1 MQIVLGITGGVAAYK
16 AAELARQ
23 LTNQG
28 HRVRCILTEA
38 GARFIT
44 PLALSSLT
52 GEPCLGANPDMGEWR
67 ANPSVEHIELARWAD
82 LVVVAPATAN
92 SIGKTANGLAPDL
105 LSTVLLATRAPVLW
119 APAMNTG
126 MWEHPAVQANL
137 ARLRSF
143 GHGVVEPGEGVLACG
158 ERARASWPM

>member
-16 AAELARQ
+16 AAELVRQ

-119 APAMNTG
+119 APARAS
-126 MWEHPAVQANL
+126 WPA
-137 ARLRSF
+137 AR
-143 GHGVVEPGEGVLACG
+143 
-158 ERARASWPM
+158 RARASWPM